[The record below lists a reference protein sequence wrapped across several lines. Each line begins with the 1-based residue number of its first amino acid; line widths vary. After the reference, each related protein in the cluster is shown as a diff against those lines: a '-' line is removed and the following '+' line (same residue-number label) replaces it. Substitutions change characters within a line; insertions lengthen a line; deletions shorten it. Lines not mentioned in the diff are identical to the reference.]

1 MIEFILTFAYVFFT
15 GILVLAIPFLRK
27 TFFQKDTSI
36 STNEDKRERI
46 VFFDFLRGLAIL
58 AVVIIHIGDVF
69 LLVEGAN
76 LFLIKTI
83 NNISRFAVPFF
94 FIISGILLT
103 REGGWL
109 SFYRK
114 KIIRIFLPFFIISSL
129 IGLYN
134 NSDLL
139 SILHS
144 FISGTASLPYYFM
157 SVLLQFY
164 ILYPVLEKY
173 SKKKH
178 FLLITFLIS
187 FISFFLV
194 NIWVVYKIPLFLRYL
209 FFFAFGISQ
218 KDRFLSK
225 NYYLN
230 NKQKLTFS
238 ILILWFLFYA
248 SYFQVYFYNTLY
260 FYAPALF
267 VLFFLLKDNVNKKP
281 LKLFSYLGR
290 NSLWIYLIHYLL
302 IQFLAPYVLA
312 LSSNFYLQYF
322 YFIVVVLP
330 VSVLVSLFVGY
341 TYKFLFRFLNLKY

>member
-27 TFFQKDTSI
+27 TFFQKNTSI
-36 STNEDKRERI
+36 STNERKGERI

-76 LFLIKTI
+76 LFLIKII
-83 NNISRFAVPFF
+83 NNVSRFAVPFF

-114 KIIRIFLPFFIISSL
+114 KIIRIFLPFFLVSL
-129 IGLYN
+129 LVGLYN

-144 FISGTASLPYYFM
+144 FISGSASLPYYFM

-194 NIWVVYKIPLFLRYL
+194 NIWVVYDIPLFLRYL
-209 FFFAFGISQ
+209 FFFAFGIYY
-218 KDRFLSK
+218 KDKFLFRD
-225 NYYLN
+225 YYIN
-230 NKQKLTFS
+230 NKEKLVWIVLLF
-238 ILILWFLFYA
+238 WFLFYSA
-248 SYFQVYFYNTLY
+248 YFQTYFYNTLY

-267 VLFFLLKDNVNKKP
+267 SLIFLFRNKINEKALKIFSFLGK
-281 LKLFSYLGR
+281 
-290 NSLWIYLIHYLL
+290 NSLWIYLIHYFI
-302 IQFLAPYVLA
+302 IQAIAPHILR
-312 LSSNFYLQYF
+312 LSQNFYLQYF
-322 YFIVVVLP
+322 YFIILVLP
-330 VSVLVSLFVGY
+330 LSVFVSLVAGY
-341 TYKFLFRFLNLKY
+341 IYKFLFKYLNLKQ